1 VSAIKWPPVVTT
13 TDDISDL
20 HAGLTHVFGDDPTQW
35 DTEVRELWELAQVT
49 REVAT

>member
-1 VSAIKWPPVVTT
+1 VSATTWPPVATT
-13 TDDISDL
+13 ADDIADL
-20 HAGLTHVFGDDPTQW
+20 HAGLAHVFGNNPAHW